1 MSNEMQIANA
11 EEKRLKLISK
21 RVNVTSDNKEAGII
35 ARAKLRFLKYKKYDF
50 DSVEEKVNHTYSKLK
65 YNPVAAFFRGFFSF
79 SRKYRFMTGFLGY
92 FTVIASAVQ
101 TGAVFIFSSAFM
113 IVSLPFSLLT
123 YILIAL
129 PRKIRIIKACDRL
142 IRSGK
147 NISIV
152 TADGVTYDELCKG
165 YAKQLIS
172 HTAEKGICLV
182 VSSKAS
188 SFFAFK
194 KASDDVYIC
203 SHRFVTQLKKRMDKK
218 EFLWFIEI

>member
-1 MSNEMQIANA
+1 MRKKVRSLYTKWLDWRIMSNEMQIANA

-101 TGAVFIFSSAFM
+101 TGAVFIF
-113 IVSLPFSLLT
+113 LPQ
-123 YILIAL
+123 IIA
-129 PRKIRIIKACDRL
+129 P
-142 IRSGK
+142 
-147 NISIV
+147 
-152 TADGVTYDELCKG
+152 
-165 YAKQLIS
+165 
-172 HTAEKGICLV
+172 AEPP
-182 VSSKAS
+182 
-188 SFFAFK
+188 
-194 KASDDVYIC
+194 
-203 SHRFVTQLKKRMDKK
+203 
-218 EFLWFIEI
+218 